1 MNLKER
7 FFIKEGYKI
16 RNNPEYFLDVTP
28 GITYQPHVYPFA
40 GYLAYMFGCEYIIDF
55 GCGTASKLVK
65 LSPPFKIIGID
76 IGNNIHFCQRN
87 YPTHT
92 WIECDLENPGILNF
106 PEELLKKAVLVCSDV
121 IEHLR
126 NPLPLLQKLKDFLD
140 FSPVCI
146 LTTPE
151 RDLIYGPDHF
161 GPPLNPCHVREWNM
175 AELRNL
181 LSFVGFNIEFMGLT
195 LNNDK
200 DNEKKTI
207 MAILGNN
214 NWKVQQRAPE
224 SFRVVAIMAVYNEA
238 DIIVPSI
245 QKLVNEG
252 LLVYVIDNWSTDGTY
267 ELVRNLVG
275 KGVIG
280 VERFPKSGPTIYQE
294 LMKLLR
300 RKEELTSVLEAD
312 WFMHVDA
319 DEVRKAPWQ
328 GMKLKDAIWK
338 VDQAGFNAIDFTVIV
353 FHPVDETFIPGTD
366 FEQHFLY
373 WEFSKYPA
381 DFLRINAWKNCGLP
395 VTLFTSGGHEAKFE
409 GRRVYPF
416 KFLMKHYPVRGQAHG
431 ERKVLRER
439 KPRYYPLER
448 ALGWHRH
455 WDHVK
460 EGHCFLRNPNELK
473 AWNEDL
479 FFKEFLVERLSR
491 IGIVR

>member
-280 VERFPKSGPTIYQE
+280 VERFPKSGPPIYYE
-294 LMKLLR
+294 WMKLLR

-328 GMKLKDAIWK
+328 GVNLKDAIWK
-338 VDQAGFNAIDFTVIV
+338 VDQVWF
-353 FHPVDETFIPGTD
+353 
-366 FEQHFLY
+366 
-373 WEFSKYPA
+373 
-381 DFLRINAWKNCGLP
+381 
-395 VTLFTSGGHEAKFE
+395 
-409 GRRVYPF
+409 
-416 KFLMKHYPVRGQAHG
+416 
-431 ERKVLRER
+431 
-439 KPRYYPLER
+439 
-448 ALGWHRH
+448 
-455 WDHVK
+455 
-460 EGHCFLRNPNELK
+460 
-473 AWNEDL
+473 
-479 FFKEFLVERLSR
+479 
-491 IGIVR
+491 